1 MKLRLFP
8 LLAAVALM
16 VVSACGS
23 EPAAP
28 VKLAI
33 VPNPVSV
40 EAIGR
45 GAKATANVKTRI
57 DAKLA
62 PEAYELLV
70 KNGKITIK
78 GGSEAGVFWG
88 KQTLAQIVAQCGE
101 RIPGVLIKDEPAFAY
116 RGAHLDCCRHFFSV
130 DEVKSFIDMIALHKL
145 NVFHWHLTEDQGW
158 RAEIKAYPRLTE
170 VGSVRAETLVGH
182 YG

>member
-16 VVSACGS
+16 VVSACGG

-40 EAIGR
+40 ETGGR

-62 PEAYELLV
+62 PEEYELRV
-70 KNGKITIK
+70 KNGNLI
-78 GGSEAGVFWG
+78 AGR
-88 KQTLAQIVAQCGE
+88 E
-101 RIPGVLIKDEPAFAY
+101 RIRFPEALSAGNIDVKEMHLAMLSDLPSFAVKDISCVVDMPFFISF
-116 RGAHLDCCRHFFSV
+116 RHAS
-130 DEVKSFIDMIALHKL
+130 
-145 NVFHWHLTEDQGW
+145 
-158 RAEIKAYPRLTE
+158 RR
-170 VGSVRAETLVGH
+170 
-182 YG
+182 